1 MPSRFIPIQAGTE
14 QTQQLAIINK
24 NFAEIDNEGTTKIF
38 SDANGI
44 PTIIM
49 GVLPDKTTG
58 IVISKPGI
66 NVLTLF

>member
-1 MPSRFIPIQAGTE
+1 MSSRFIPIQAGTDPS
-14 QTQQLAIINK
+14 QQLAMINK
-24 NFAEIDNEGTTKIF
+24 NFAEIDNEGTTKVF
-38 SDANGI
+38 NDANGV